1 MIVCSCQV
9 ISDKDIE
16 QALVAILREAD
27 APLPT
32 PGVVY
37 RHLAKKMVCCSCSP
51 LAVRTIYETIDRLAA
66 RGVVCPYACENA
78 RERLSRFAG
87 KPKPERVNDH
97 ARPRWESRGS
107 HGPVVNGRIALGQD

>member
-9 ISDKDIE
+9 ISDADIE
-16 QALVAILREAD
+16 RALLDILREPN

-51 LAVRTIYETIDRLAA
+51 LAVSTIYDKIDQLAA
-66 RGVVCPYACENA
+66 SGILCPYACARARVRLRKSASETRGERLIQYA
-78 RERLSRFAG
+78 RERDGQRELS
-87 KPKPERVNDH
+87 
-97 ARPRWESRGS
+97 
-107 HGPVVNGRIALGQD
+107 